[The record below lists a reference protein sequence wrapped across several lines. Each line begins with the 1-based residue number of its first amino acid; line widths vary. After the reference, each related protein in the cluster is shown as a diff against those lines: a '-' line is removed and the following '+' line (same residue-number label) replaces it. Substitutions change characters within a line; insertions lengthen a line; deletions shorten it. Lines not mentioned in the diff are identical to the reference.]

1 MTRSCYRVRARFP
14 VRANALAQTATMT
27 AALAAVACIGR
38 TAPSVQPAAERR
50 APPPPPSSA
59 VHFIEDDYKGALA
72 EAQARDIPLFIDA
85 WAPWCHT
92 CLSMREFVF
101 TDVRLR
107 AVANSY
113 VWLSLDTEKEQN
125 AAIVSKLEV
134 SVLPTLFIVSSGDE
148 RVSVAWR
155 GSLTTPELL
164 ALIDETRSRTRAR
177 GDLAVDTLVAQSN
190 RNKRYSECATVATQE
205 APRMPPG
212 TALVDVLRYGLD
224 CIDGH
229 LKSAGARGEL
239 EQLADLGERVAS
251 DPSQP
256 ILADDRSDLYSYVI
270 HALETLGRKGDATTL
285 AATWASF
292 LEDQAA
298 RSPTPSARAV
308 FDAHRLLAYIALDE
322 PDRAIP
328 MLEQSARDFPND
340 YNPPARLATAYLALK
355 RYKEALAASDRAI
368 AFAYG
373 PRKMHLLSQQA
384 DIRVASG
391 DRAGARASL
400 RAAINVGSKLELTG
414 SYPKEL
420 QDIRKRL
427 SKTK

>member
-1 MTRSCYRVRARFP
+1 V
-14 VRANALAQTATMT
+14 
-27 AALAAVACIGR
+27 
-38 TAPSVQPAAERR
+38 
-50 APPPPPSSA
+50 
-59 VHFIEDDYKGALA
+59 
-72 EAQARDIPLFIDA
+72 
-85 WAPWCHT
+85 
-92 CLSMREFVF
+92 
-101 TDVRLR
+101 
-107 AVANSY
+107 
-113 VWLSLDTEKEQN
+113 SL
-125 AAIVSKLEV
+125 
-134 SVLPTLFIVSSGDE
+134 LPTLFIVSSGDE
-148 RVSVAWR
+148 SVSVAWR

-190 RNKRYSECATVATQE
+190 RNERYSECATVATQE

-229 LKSAGARGEL
+229 LKSGVARGQL

-256 ILADDRSDLYSYVI
+256 ILADDRSDLYSYLV

-285 AATWASF
+285 AGTWASF
-292 LEDQAA
+292 LEEQAA

-340 YNPPARLATAYLALK
+340 YNPPARLATAYLALR
-355 RYKEALAASDRAI
+355 RYKEALAASNHAI
-368 AFAYG
+368 ELAYG

-400 RAAINVGSKLELTG
+400 RAAIDVGSKLELTG

-420 QDIRKRL
+420 QDLRKRL